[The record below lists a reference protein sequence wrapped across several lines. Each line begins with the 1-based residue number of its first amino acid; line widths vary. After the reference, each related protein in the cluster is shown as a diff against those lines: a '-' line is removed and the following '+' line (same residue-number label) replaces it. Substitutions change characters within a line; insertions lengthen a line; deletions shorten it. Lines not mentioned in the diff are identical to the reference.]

1 MVGILQEGSFKM
13 KLARFAQAA
22 VFALSLSIASAALAD
37 AQGYIETQHSS
48 MTSLLK
54 QPTSS
59 TRDAQISTLLDTMID
74 YDELVRRSFGE
85 PCPAALPS
93 CTNHWKQLTDAQKT
107 EMVGLIKKL
116 VQKNYRKN
124 LIKTLDFDVSYK
136 GAKEQSGEYRV
147 KTEAKSKAKP
157 RDPAVQID
165 YICKPSGN
173 SYHVVD
179 IVTEG
184 SSLAKNYYDQFH
196 KMLTT
201 EGQGYSYI
209 VTKVNSKINSI

>member
-1 MVGILQEGSFKM
+1 M

-22 VFALSLSIASAALAD
+22 VFALSLTIASGALAGD
-37 AQGYIETQHSS
+37 AEGYIQTQHTS

-54 QPTSS
+54 QPTSGA
-59 TRDAQISTLLDTMID
+59 RDTQISTLLDGMID
-74 YDELVRRSFGE
+74 YDDLVRRSFGE
-85 PCPAALPS
+85 PCPPAIPS

-107 EMVGLIKKL
+107 EIVGLIKKL

-136 GAKEQSGEYRV
+136 GAKEQSGEFRV

-165 YICKPSGN
+165 YICKPSGG
-173 SYHVVD
+173 SYRVVD

-196 KMLTT
+196 RMLTT

-209 VTKVNSKINSI
+209 VTKVNTKINAI